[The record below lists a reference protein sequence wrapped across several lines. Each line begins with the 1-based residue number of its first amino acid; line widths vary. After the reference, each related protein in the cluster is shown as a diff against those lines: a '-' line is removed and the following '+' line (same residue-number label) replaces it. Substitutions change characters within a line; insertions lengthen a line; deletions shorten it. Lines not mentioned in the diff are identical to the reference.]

1 MPRRPCQ
8 LFCPPAASAL
18 AALLLLGAGCKR
30 EEPTSAAER
39 ALAPYLKWCDAQG
52 AARNSCLVSAARV
65 TGDAAACS
73 KVKGAGPERTACL
86 VAAAVASGQSLPC
99 RALADRE
106 LVQCALSVA
115 AETGHASACDVLQNV
130 HWQGGSTQ
138 ALCAAVARGELAG
151 CPRLDGGGELAS
163 WCLRYV
169 ALRRRDASAC
179 AQLGKDTAEVQ
190 RCGAAVAVARH
201 APLECA
207 AAYASSPA
215 GPAQHRCEVEAQV
228 ALGRF
233 PPCFSDPALC
243 ERFLWVPRPC
253 EGVPAAW
260 ADSCLMH
267 QAVFSTGPF
276 GCGAVADS
284 KRRALCAQLRD
295 AQEGYLLRAKGA
307 DAGPAS
313 PPGR

>member
-1 MPRRPCQ
+1 MPRRTCQ
-8 LFCPPAASAL
+8 PLSLPAACAV
-18 AALLLLGAGCKR
+18 AALLLASGCKR
-30 EEPTSAAER
+30 EEATSSADR

-52 AARNSCLVSAARV
+52 PARNSCLVSAARV

-73 KVKGAGPERTACL
+73 KLKGAGAERTACV
-86 VAAAVASGQSLPC
+86 VAAATASGQAAPC
-99 RALADRE
+99 RVLADRE

-130 HWQGGSTQ
+130 HWQGGGTQ
-138 ALCAAVARGELAG
+138 ASCAAVAAGEPAA

-169 ALRRRDASAC
+169 ALRRRDAAVC
-179 AQLGKDTAEVQ
+179 AQLGRDSAEVQ

-207 AAYASSPA
+207 SVYAASPA
-215 GPAQHRCEVEAQV
+215 GPAQHHCEVEAQV
-228 ALGRF
+228 AQGRL
-233 PPCFSDPALC
+233 PPCFGDRALC

-253 EGVPAAW
+253 EGAPASW
-260 ADSCLMH
+260 ADTCLMH

-284 KRRALCAQLRD
+284 QRRALCAQLRD
-295 AQEGYLLRAKGA
+295 AQEGYLRRARGA
-307 DAGPAS
+307 DAGGAS
-313 PPGR
+313 PSAR